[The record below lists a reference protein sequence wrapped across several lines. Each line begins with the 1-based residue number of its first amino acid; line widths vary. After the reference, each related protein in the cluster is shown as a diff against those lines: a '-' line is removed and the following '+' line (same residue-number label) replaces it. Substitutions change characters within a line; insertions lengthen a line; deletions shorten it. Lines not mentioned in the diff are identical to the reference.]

1 METAH
6 IYFALMLVAGL
17 PLIAVHAICWNV
29 VRKYPKIM
37 PDDKQ
42 RNRYALSELAMGGM
56 CAGGLW
62 FMWMILGYMVTFCAT
77 TPVLGLIAHV
87 PWIAFMWLSL
97 LTKTRHLMRLVQQT
111 AEVY

>member
-1 METAH
+1 MAH
-6 IYFALMLVAGL
+6 IYFALMLLAGL
-17 PLIAVHAICWNV
+17 PLIAIHALCWNI
-29 VRKYPKIM
+29 VRKYPDIM
-37 PDDKQ
+37 PDQKQ
-42 RNRYALSELAMGGM
+42 RERYALSELAMGGM

-77 TPVLGLIAHV
+77 TPVLGFIAHV

-97 LTKTRHLMRLVQQT
+97 LTKARHLMRLVQQT